1 MLSDIQDK
9 QPQLSSSWRDGKQ
22 TSAQRGYG
30 YKWQQKRKAFLMR
43 PENVLCVFCAAKG
56 LVTAATVVDHI
67 KPHRG
72 DDVLFWDET
81 NWQSLCSSCHSGDKQ
96 RIEVK
101 QG

>member
-43 PENVLCVFCAAKG
+43 PENVLCVFCTAKG
-56 LVTAATVVDHI
+56 LVTEATVVDHI
-67 KPHRG
+67 R
-72 DDVLFWDET
+72 
-81 NWQSLCSSCHSGDKQ
+81 
-96 RIEVK
+96 
-101 QG
+101 